1 MATMPRPLPNS
12 YWVLPGSLLAGEY
25 PLSDTRADNE
35 LRLQRLLS
43 AGIDT
48 FLDLTD
54 VGELPEYR
62 SLLPREVRYARS
74 AIPDTQVPADPAQM
88 RAIQA
93 HLHDQLAAGRR
104 LYVHCRAGIGR
115 TGIVVGCYL
124 AEQGLEGAAALKR
137 LNRLWRQSERSKS
150 WPKVPQTRE
159 QAEFIQ
165 KWAPQRKRGFADV

>member
-1 MATMPRPLPNS
+1 MRRPLANS
-12 YWVLPGSLLAGEY
+12 YWVVPGSLLAGEY
-25 PLSDTRADNE
+25 PLGETPADSQ
-35 LRLQRLLS
+35 LRLRSLMDV
-43 AGIDT
+43 GIDT
-48 FLDLTD
+48 FLDLTHP
-54 VGELPEYR
+54 GELPAYR

-74 AIPDTQVPADPAQM
+74 AIPDTQVPEDPAQM

-93 HLHDQLAAGRR
+93 HLRDQLAAGRR

-115 TGIVVGCYL
+115 TGLVVGCYL

-159 QAEFIQ
+159 QADFIL
-165 KWAPQRKRGFADV
+165 KWSRKKTKGFADI